1 MVNAREFKAFL
12 ALKQGFEMPS
22 AVSNS
27 DLGILVHALFQNLR
41 ILAKAV
47 VFASSE
53 VRYSGGSEE

>member
-1 MVNAREFKAFL
+1 
-12 ALKQGFEMPS
+12 MPS
-22 AVSNS
+22 GVSNS
-27 DLGILVHALFQNLR
+27 DLVIHIHAHFQNLR